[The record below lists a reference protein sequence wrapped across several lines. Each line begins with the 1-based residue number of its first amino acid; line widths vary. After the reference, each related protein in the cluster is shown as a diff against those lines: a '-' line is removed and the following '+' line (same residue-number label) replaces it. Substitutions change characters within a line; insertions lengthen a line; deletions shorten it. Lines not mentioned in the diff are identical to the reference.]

1 MRQPASFPFG
11 EPEPALSSS
20 PTAQSDHR
28 GARAAGERPPR
39 ERTLP
44 DLLQERVRTDPHATA
59 LADDAATLSFRQLNA
74 RANQLAHLLIG
85 LGAGPERVV
94 GVALPRSIDAIVAMV
109 AVLKTGAAY
118 LPLNPDYPVERIAFM
133 AADSAPVTVLAA
145 DTVGLKPADLPGTR
159 LLGWE
164 GLDTSA
170 YPTADPT
177 DDDRT
182 RPLRAAHPLYL
193 IYTSGSTGAPK
204 GVLMPA
210 LSLVNLLAWHGERFA
225 CGPDVVVANL
235 SAIGFDFSMHEMLA
249 ALVHG
254 KRLAVPTEE
263 TRRDPVRLVHWLDRH
278 GVNQVF
284 LPNVLIESMC
294 EAAEEAGV
302 ALDGLTDIVQSGEPL
317 VLGEG
322 MRRFVREH
330 PGLRVHNHYGATEMQ
345 DVTAWICDAD
355 TLRPPAAGTPLWNTR
370 VHLLDR
376 ELRPVPDG
384 VAGDL
389 YVSGVGLARGYLN
402 RPGLTA
408 ERFLPDPF
416 GEPGR
421 RMYRTGDVARWNG
434 DGELECLGRS
444 DNQVKL
450 NGFRVELGEV
460 EAHLRE
466 RPEVA
471 RAVVL
476 PRENARGG
484 KQLIA
489 YVVPAGPARPDS
501 RALRLELARVL
512 PPHMV
517 PAAVVTLTEFP
528 LSSNGKIDLRA
539 LPSPATGSGGS
550 RPGTPDE
557 EAMVDAFTEVLGVAD
572 VGADDDFFA
581 LGGDSIAAVR
591 LVIRA
596 RRDGKAISTRDVF
609 ELGTP
614 RRLAGA
620 GAVQDVRNIPVRPLL
635 ALHHKHLGR
644 LQAARPDIEHLLPVS
659 PVQQGFLF
667 HRLQDADG
675 PDVYT
680 QQLVLRLGGRVS
692 GTALRA
698 AARELL
704 ARHEALR
711 AGFFTEGLPEPVQL
725 VAAEAELPWRET
737 DLSRLDVRD
746 ADAEVRRLTEESR
759 AVPFDL
765 CVPPLLR
772 LHLIHRSPQ
781 DHHLAI
787 DYHHILLDGWSLTL
801 LVRELFARYRGDGDP
816 APAPSTR
823 DWLRAMRSRD
833 GDEAALAWRTALT
846 GIPEPTVLAPA
857 ADGAR
862 PAPSSARYVLDLPA
876 RTTDSLAALGRAGRV
891 TVNTIVQAMWGVLLG
906 SETGTRDVVFGTTVS
921 GRTPDVEAVD
931 RMMGLLIN
939 TIPVAVRIRPE
950 ESVST
955 MLRRL
960 QHEHQ
965 TLVPHQ
971 HLGLGSLQRLLGW
984 SAEFDTLL
992 VFENSEMQLH
1002 TTAGAAEEPR
1012 VTEVELSDD
1021 THYAISLLATPG
1033 PRLRL
1038 SLTFRPGLIGADRIR
1053 SLAGRLARLLTA
1065 VAEDPHRPVGE
1076 LPAAAGAESASVS

>member
-1 MRQPASFPFG
+1 M
-11 EPEPALSSS
+11 SSS
-20 PTAQSDHR
+20 PTAQSDHS
-28 GARAAGERPPR
+28 GAPDANEQPLR

-44 DLLQERVRTDPHATA
+44 DLLQERVRADPHATA
-59 LADDAATLSFRQLNA
+59 LVSDTATLSFQQLDV

-94 GVALPRSIDAIVAMV
+94 GVVLPRSIDAIVAMV
-109 AVLKTGAAY
+109 AVLKTGAVF

-133 AADSAPVTVLAA
+133 VADSAPVTVLVGDA
-145 DTVGLKPADLPGTR
+145 VGLKPADLPGTR
-159 LLGWE
+159 LLSWE
-164 GLDTSA
+164 SLNTAS

-225 CGPDVVVANL
+225 GGPDVVVANL

-263 TRRDPVRLVHWLDRH
+263 TRRDPVRLVRWLDHH

-284 LPNVLIESMC
+284 LPNVLIESMY
-294 EAAEEAGV
+294 EAAAEVGV
-302 ALDGLTDIVQSGEPL
+302 GLDRLTDIIQSGEPL

-322 MRRFVREH
+322 MRHFLREH

-345 DVTAWICDAD
+345 DVTAWTSGAD
-355 TLRPPAAGTPLWNTR
+355 TLRPPAIGTPLWNTR
-370 VHLLDR
+370 VHLLDQ

-416 GEPGR
+416 GEPGQ
-421 RMYRTGDVARWNG
+421 RMYRTGDVARWND

-460 EAHLRE
+460 EAYLRG
-466 RPEVA
+466 RPDVA

-476 PRENARGG
+476 PRENAQGG

-489 YVVPAGPARPDS
+489 YVVPSGSARPDS
-501 RALRLELARVL
+501 RTVRLELARVL
-512 PPHMV
+512 PAHMV
-517 PAAVVTLTEFP
+517 PAAIVTLDELP
-528 LSSNGKIDLRA
+528 LSPNGKIDLRA
-539 LPSPATGSGGS
+539 LPSPVTGSGGA
-550 RPGTPDE
+550 RAGTPDE
-557 EAMVDAFTEVLGVAD
+557 ELMVDAFTEVLGVAD

-596 RRDGKAISTRDVF
+596 QRGGMAISTRDVF

-614 RRLAGA
+614 RRLAGT
-620 GAVQDVRNIPVRPLL
+620 GTVQDVRNTPVRPLL
-635 ALHHKHLGR
+635 SLHHQHLGR
-644 LQAARPDIEHLLPVS
+644 LQAARPDIDHILPVT

-667 HRLQDADG
+667 HRLQDEDG

-692 GTALRA
+692 STALRA

-725 VAAEAELPWRET
+725 VVTEAELPWRET
-737 DLSRLDVRD
+737 DLSHLDTHD
-746 ADAEVRRLTEESR
+746 ADAEVHRLAEESR
-759 AVPFDL
+759 KVPFDL
-765 CVPPLLR
+765 CTPPLLR
-772 LHLIHRSPQ
+772 LHLIRRSPQ
-781 DHHLAI
+781 DHQLAI
-787 DYHHILLDGWSLTL
+787 DYHHILLDGWSVTL
-801 LVRELFARYRGDGDP
+801 LVRELFARYRGDSDP

-823 DWLRAMRSRD
+823 EWLRALRARD
-833 GDEAALAWRTALT
+833 SDEATLAWRTALT
-846 GIPEPTVLAPA
+846 GIPEPTVLAST
-857 ADGAR
+857 ADDRR
-862 PAPSSARYVLDLPA
+862 PSAPSARYILDLPA
-876 RTTDSLAALGRAGRV
+876 HTTESLASLGRGNRL

-906 SETGTRDVVFGTTVS
+906 AETGTRDVAFGTTVS
-921 GRTPDVEAVD
+921 GRTPDVEAVEQ
-931 RMMGLLIN
+931 MIGLLIN

-950 ESVST
+950 ESVLT
-955 MLRRL
+955 LFQRL

-965 TLVPHQ
+965 TLAPHQ
-971 HLGLGSLQRLLGW
+971 HLSLGTLQRLLGW

-1002 TTAGAAEEPR
+1002 TTTGTAEGPR
-1012 VTEVELSDD
+1012 VTGVELSDD

-1033 PRLRL
+1033 PQLRL
-1038 SLTFRPGLIGADRIR
+1038 SLTYRPGLIGVNRIR
-1053 SLAGRLARLLTA
+1053 SLAERLAQLLTA
-1065 VAEDPHRPVGE
+1065 VAEDPHRLVGE
-1076 LPAAAGAESASVS
+1076 LPTAAGAEGASLS